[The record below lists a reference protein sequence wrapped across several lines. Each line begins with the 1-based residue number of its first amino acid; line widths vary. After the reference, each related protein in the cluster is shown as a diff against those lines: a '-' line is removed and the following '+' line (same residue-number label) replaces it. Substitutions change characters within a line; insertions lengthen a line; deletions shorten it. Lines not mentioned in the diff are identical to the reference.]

1 MKNASLSYALHVLA
15 HKLRG
20 TSSVPTSIRCVVL
33 GLVFAACSSGGG
45 TGTQATGG
53 QNTTGS
59 GGSGVGGHGGS
70 GGGTGGLGGSASGG
84 ATGGST
90 NSGGN
95 GGSGSGGSVA
105 GGGGSAAGGSGGRA
119 TGGSTGSSQGGSGG
133 STSGGSGGS
142 LSGGSGGGGTGG
154 TRTNAGGATG
164 GSSNGG
170 TSGGGTGGASP
181 TGGAGGGGS
190 GGASPTGG
198 TGGGAT
204 DVCPKPQA
212 QACYYVA
219 PSGSDTND
227 GTVTAPFQTITKAR
241 DVVRTIN
248 GNMTGDIY
256 VYLRGGDYRITS
268 PITFEVKDSGSGK
281 YRIYYQGYPG
291 ETPVINGA
299 QKVTGWTTSSG
310 GVYKATL
317 DRKTKL
323 RNLYVNDAR
332 ANLTSKT
339 VSCKGSTGTYDVT
352 AGQADWA
359 WAGGSGFDGVTYATA
374 DVPDITTNKD
384 DLEIVN
390 QTTWNENIVCVR
402 DVVAASGNR
411 ALMLQQP
418 YGAIAQLP
426 DSGAAFA
433 ASGSHTIFNVFAW
446 LTSPGQFYFD
456 KTTGTLYY
464 YPRTGEDMTTADVEA
479 PVAETLIDIAG
490 TSNTS
495 RVKNLTIQGITFA
508 NTDYSLY
515 KVESSYGKSSVQGA
529 TIYIA
534 YGKGK
539 SIHDWKYEILDTLP
553 SAIMVNSAD
562 SIDIVG
568 NVVKHSGN
576 EGISMINDV
585 INSNIIG
592 NYVTDIAG
600 SGMTIGHPQHVY
612 LGDGGTHEK
621 YAKGV
626 EGICTKIT
634 INNNLV
640 YNVATQR
647 GFGSHAGVTAFFTDT
662 LTFTH
667 NHVHTVA
674 YNGINL
680 GWGWRNFADSTT
692 CKNNTCNNNRFTNM
706 MTRLHDS
713 GAVYTLGQMPGT
725 VINENYVK
733 GIPNNSSGPTYGLH
747 NDEGSA
753 YITENDSVLDIDKGV
768 TYTINCEDY
777 GAKHDLTILR
787 TYATV
792 NKMGANPPNSTID
805 TPVVVA
811 DAVWPV
817 TQYGFAVKSGVEDQY
832 RSLIP
837 SSVLPIQDYVFPAS
851 CAAPKGTATLTIR
864 SSGDAGNTVW
874 FAPAGTSTFAE
885 GATMT
890 KAAGT
895 ATSIAVPTTAG
906 IYKLFVVDSQGKKLG
921 ESTALLRVGT

>member
-1 MKNASLSYALHVLA
+1 MISARTPSTTLATLMLLIGGCAST
-15 HKLRG
+15 
-20 TSSVPTSIRCVVL
+20 TS
-33 GLVFAACSSGGG
+33 GHGSGG
-45 TGTQATGG
+45 A
-53 QNTTGS
+53 GS
-59 GGSGVGGHGGS
+59 GGSAGVGGK
-70 GGGTGGLGGSASGG
+70 AAGG
-84 ATGGST
+84 A
-90 NSGGN
+90 
-95 GGSGSGGSVA
+95 SGSGGLNNA
-105 GGGGSAAGGSGGRA
+105 GGQSSGGAPNSGGASAVGGSTGQGGKGGAGSGGLSTAGGASGKDAGTSGGAGGSG
-119 TGGSTGSSQGGSGG
+119 
-133 STSGGSGGS
+133 
-142 LSGGSGGGGTGG
+142 
-154 TRTNAGGATG
+154 TG
-164 GSSNGG
+164 GSSGVEVDGG
-170 TSGGGTGGASP
+170 P
-181 TGGAGGGGS
+181 R
-190 GGASPTGG
+190 
-198 TGGGAT
+198 
-204 DVCPKPQA
+204 QA
-212 QACYYVA
+212 AYYVS
-219 PSGSDTND
+219 PNGSDDNP
-227 GTVTAPFQTITKAR
+227 GTVSAPFKTITKAR
-241 DVVRTIN
+241 DTVRTIN
-248 GNMTGDIY
+248 SAMTGDIY

-268 PITFEVKDSGSGK
+268 PITFEVKDSGTGNH
-281 YRIYYQGYPG
+281 RIFYQAYPG

-299 QKVTGWTTSSG
+299 TKVTGWTASSG

-332 ANLTSKT
+332 ANMTSKV
-339 VSCKGSTGTYDVT
+339 VSSKGGTGTYAVT
-352 AGQADWA
+352 AGQAAWA
-359 WAGGSGFDGVTYATA
+359 WAGGSGADGVKYSTT
-374 DVPDITTNKD
+374 DVPDITSNKD

-402 DVVAASGNR
+402 DVTATSDGNR
-411 ALMLQQP
+411 GLMLQQP

-426 DSGAAFA
+426 DSGAAFST
-433 ASGSHTIFNVFAW
+433 SGSHEIFNVFAW
-446 LTSPGQFYFD
+446 LTSPGHFYFD

-464 YPRTGEDMTTADVEA
+464 YPRTGEDMSTADVEA
-479 PVAETLIDIAG
+479 PVAEGLIDIEG

-495 RVKNLTIQGITFA
+495 RVKNITFQGITFA
-508 NTDYSLY
+508 NTDYNLY
-515 KVESSYGKSSVQGA
+515 KVDTSYGKSSVQGA

-534 YGKGK
+534 YGAGK

-553 SAIMVNSAD
+553 AAIIVNSAD
-562 SIDIVG
+562 SIDILG

-585 INSNIIG
+585 VNSNIIG

-600 SGMTIGHPQHVY
+600 SAMTIGHPQHVY
-612 LGDGGTHEK
+612 VGDGGAHEK
-621 YAKGV
+621 FAKGV

-680 GWGWRNFADSTT
+680 GWGWRNFPDSTT

-733 GIPNNSSGPTYGLH
+733 GIPNNSTGPTYGLH

-792 NKMGANPPNSTID
+792 NKMGAKPPNSTID

-811 DAVWPV
+811 DAVWPLA
-817 TQYGFAVKSGVEDQY
+817 QYSVSVKSGVEDSF
-832 RSLIP
+832 RSIVP
-837 SSVLPIQDYVFPAS
+837 SSLLPIQDYVFPAS
-851 CAAPKGTATLTIR
+851 CAASSGTSSLPIR
-864 SSGDAGNTVW
+864 SSGDASNAVW
-874 FAPAGTSTFAE
+874 FAPAGTTSFAA
-885 GATMT
+885 GSTMT
-890 KAAGT
+890 KAAGD
-895 ATSIAVPTTAG
+895 ATSIAAPTTAG
-906 IYKLFVVDSQGKKLG
+906 TYKLFVVDSQGKSLG
-921 ESTALLRVGT
+921 ESASLLRVK

>member
-1 MKNASLSYALHVLA
+1 MRSALDQVLEARGNSSNRWLTNLTTMSQPLRSLASVSVLVLA
-15 HKLRG
+15 VACGSG
-20 TSSVPTSIRCVVL
+20 TTTSQESGTGGQSPTGS
-33 GLVFAACSSGGG
+33 GGTGGAGGG
-45 TGTQATGG
+45 TGGSKAAGAGGRALGGAGGNGGGGSATGG
-53 QNTTGS
+53 AGGTTI
-59 GGSGVGGHGGS
+59 GGS
-70 GGGTGGLGGSASGG
+70 GGGSGGNAGSGGRTSGG
-84 ATGGST
+84 A
-90 NSGGN
+90 
-95 GGSGSGGSVA
+95 
-105 GGGGSAAGGSGGRA
+105 GGRA
-119 TGGSTGSSQGGSGG
+119 TGGAGGAGPVGGAATGGAGG
-133 STSGGSGGS
+133 TAI
-142 LSGGSGGGGTGG
+142 GGTGG
-154 TRTNAGGATG
+154 TGI
-164 GSSNGG
+164 
-170 TSGGGTGGASP
+170 
-181 TGGAGGGGS
+181 GGAGG
-190 GGASPTGG
+190 TD
-198 TGGGAT
+198 

-212 QACYYVA
+212 QACYYVS
-219 PSGSDTND
+219 PSGSDSND
-227 GTVTAPFQTITKAR
+227 GSVAAPFQTITKAR

-248 GNMTGDIY
+248 GNMTGDIH

-281 YRIYYQGYPG
+281 NRIYYQGYPG
-291 ETPVINGA
+291 ETPIINGA
-299 QKVTGWTTSSG
+299 QKVSGWTAGSG
-310 GVYKATL
+310 GVYQASL

-332 ANLTSKT
+332 ASMTSKT
-339 VSCKGSTGTYDVT
+339 VSCKGSTGSYAVT
-352 AGQADWA
+352 SGQAAWA
-359 WAGGSGFDGVTYATA
+359 WAGGSGFDGVKYSAS

-402 DVVAASGNR
+402 DVVTASDGNR

-433 ASGSHTIFNVFAW
+433 ASGSHTIFNVRAW

-464 YPRTGEDMTTADVEA
+464 YPRTGEDMSTADVEA

-495 RVKNLTIQGITFA
+495 RVKNITLQGITFA

-515 KVESSYGKSSVQGA
+515 KVEGSYGKSSVQGA

-539 SIHDWKYEILDTLP
+539 SIHDWKYEVLDTLP
-553 SAIMVNSAD
+553 AAINVNSAD
-562 SIDIVG
+562 SIDVVG

-585 INSNIIG
+585 VNSNIIG
-592 NYVTDIAG
+592 NFITDIAG
-600 SGMTIGHPQHVY
+600 SGITIGHPQHVY
-612 LGDGGTHEK
+612 IGDGGAHEK

-626 EGICTKIT
+626 EGICAKVTVS
-634 INNNLV
+634 NNFVYLV
-640 YNVATQR
+640 GTQR

-667 NHVHTVA
+667 NHVQSVA

-680 GWGWRNFADSTT
+680 GWGWRNFKDSTT
-692 CKNNTCNNNRFTNM
+692 CKNNTLNNNRFINM

-725 VINENYVK
+725 VINENYVR
-733 GIPNNSSGPTYGLH
+733 GIPNNSTGPTYGLH

-777 GAKHDLTILR
+777 GDKHDLTILR

-792 NKMGANPPNSTID
+792 NKMGKNPPSSTIN

-817 TQYGFAVKSGVEDQY
+817 TQYGFAVKSGVEDDW
-832 RSLIP
+832 RSVIP

-874 FAPAGTSTFAE
+874 FAPAGTSTFTE

-895 ATSIAVPTTAG
+895 ATSIAVPTTSG
-906 IYKLFVVDSQGKKLG
+906 TYKLFVVDSQGKKLG
-921 ESTALLRVGT
+921 ESTALLRVGA

>member
-1 MKNASLSYALHVLA
+1 MNRTGKSI
-15 HKLRG
+15 
-20 TSSVPTSIRCVVL
+20 TSI
-33 GLVFAACSSGGG
+33 GLAALIAACSS
-45 TGTQATGG
+45 T
-53 QNTTGS
+53 NTTTQQNGGS
-59 GGSGVGGHGGS
+59 GGASVASSGGSAGTAKGGAGGSGTGGSLSSGLGGNLRGGS
-70 GGGTGGLGGSASGG
+70 GGG
-84 ATGGST
+84 ATGGAS
-90 NSGGN
+90 
-95 GGSGSGGSVA
+95 
-105 GGGGSAAGGSGGRA
+105 GGSGGRL
-119 TGGSTGSSQGGSGG
+119 TGGSGASVTGG
-133 STSGGSGGS
+133 TSGGSGGGAAAGAGGTMNPGTGGS
-142 LSGGSGGGGTGG
+142 ARGGSDGGMNGGASGGLGGSTGAGGTGG
-154 TRTNAGGATG
+154 
-164 GSSNGG
+164 S
-170 TSGGGTGGASP
+170 
-181 TGGAGGGGS
+181 
-190 GGASPTGG
+190 
-198 TGGGAT
+198 T
-204 DVCPKPQA
+204 DVCPSQA
-212 QACYYVA
+212 QACYYVS

-227 GTVTAPFQTITKAR
+227 GSAAASFQTITKAR
-241 DVVRTIN
+241 DVVSTVN
-248 GNMTGDIY
+248 TNMTGDIY

-268 PITFEVKDSGSGK
+268 PITFAVKDSGTGNH
-281 YRIYYQGYPG
+281 RIYYQGYPG
-291 ETPVINGA
+291 ETPIINGA
-299 QKVTGWTTSSG
+299 QKVTGWTASSG

-323 RNLYVNDAR
+323 RNLYVNDTR
-332 ANLTSKT
+332 ANMTSKT
-339 VSCKGSTGTYDVT
+339 VSSKGGTGTYAVT
-352 AGQADWA
+352 SGQAAWA
-359 WAGGSGFDGVTYATA
+359 WASGSGSDGVKYGTS
-374 DVPDITTNKD
+374 DVPDITSNKD

-390 QTTWNENIVCVR
+390 QTTWEENIVCVR
-402 DVVAASGNR
+402 DVVATSDGNR
-411 ALMLQQP
+411 GLMLQQP

-426 DSGAAFA
+426 DSGAAFST
-433 ASGSHTIFNVFAW
+433 SGSHTIFNVFAW

-464 YPRTGEDMTTADVEA
+464 YPRTGEDMSTADVEA

-495 RVKNLTIQGITFA
+495 RVKNITFQGITFA
-508 NTDYSLY
+508 NTDYNLY

-534 YGKGK
+534 YGSGK

-553 SAIMVNSAD
+553 AAINVNSAD
-562 SIDIVG
+562 SIDVVG

-576 EGISMINDV
+576 EGVSMINDV

-592 NYVTDIAG
+592 NFITDIAG
-600 SGMTIGHPQHVY
+600 SGITIGHPQHVY
-612 LGDGGTHEK
+612 LGDGGAHEK
-621 YAKGV
+621 FAKGV

-634 INNNLV
+634 VNNNLV

-680 GWGWRNFADSTT
+680 GWGWKNFKDSTT
-692 CKNNTCNNNRFTNM
+692 CKNNTLNNNRFTNM

-713 GAVYTLGQMPGT
+713 GAVYTLGQMSGT
-725 VINENYVK
+725 VINQNYVK

-753 YITENDSVLDIDKGV
+753 YITENDNVLDIDKGV

-777 GAKHDLTILR
+777 GDKHDLTILR

-792 NKMGANPPNSTID
+792 NKMGKTPPTSTID

-817 TQYGFAVKSGVEDQY
+817 TQYGFAVNSGVEDKWQ
-832 RSLIP
+832 SIVP
-837 SSVLPIQDYVFPAS
+837 SSVVPIQDYVFPAS

-864 SSGDAGNTVW
+864 SSGDAANTVW
-874 FAPAGTSTFAE
+874 LAPAGTTTFAE

-890 KAAGT
+890 KAAGDAT
-895 ATSIAVPTTAG
+895 AIAVPTTAG
-906 IYKLFVVDSQGKKLG
+906 NYKLFVVDSQGKKSD
-921 ESTALLRVGT
+921 ESTALLRVGA

>member
-1 MKNASLSYALHVLA
+1 MR
-15 HKLRG
+15 KL
-20 TSSVPTSIRCVVL
+20 TNCIAL
-33 GLVFAACSSGGG
+33 GLLFAACGSGSATQMQATGGHNAAGSSGSGGREYGGAAGNSSGAGGNCACGVGGTTANGGGPAAGGSAGHADGGSAGSSRGGAGG
-45 TGTQATGG
+45 TGT
-53 QNTTGS
+53 NR
-59 GGSGVGGHGGS
+59 GGSS
-70 GGGTGGLGGSASGG
+70 
-84 ATGGST
+84 
-90 NSGGN
+90 
-95 GGSGSGGSVA
+95 
-105 GGGGSAAGGSGGRA
+105 
-119 TGGSTGSSQGGSGG
+119 
-133 STSGGSGGS
+133 
-142 LSGGSGGGGTGG
+142 
-154 TRTNAGGATG
+154 G

-170 TSGGGTGGASP
+170 AGGNGTGGSNS
-181 TGGAGGGGS
+181 TGGSSGGS
-190 GGASPTGG
+190 SP
-198 TGGGAT
+198 T

-219 PSGSDTND
+219 PAGSDTND

-241 DVVRTIN
+241 DVVRTVN
-248 GNMTGDIY
+248 SNMTGDIY

-268 PITFEVKDSGSGK
+268 PITFEVKDSGADK
-281 YRIYYQGYPG
+281 YRIYYQSYPG

-299 QKVTGWTTSSG
+299 TKVTGWTASSG

-332 ANLTSKT
+332 ANMTSKV
-339 VSCKGSTGTYDVT
+339 VSSKGGTGTYPVT

-359 WAGGSGFDGVTYATA
+359 WAGGSGADGVKYSTS
-374 DVPDITTNKD
+374 DVPDITSNKD

-402 DVVAASGNR
+402 DVVATSDGNR
-411 ALMLQQP
+411 GLMLQQP

-426 DSGAAFA
+426 DSGAAFS
-433 ASGSHTIFNVFAW
+433 ASGSHEIFNVFAW
-446 LTSPGQFYFD
+446 LTSPGHFYFD

-464 YPRTGEDMTTADVEA
+464 YPRTGEDMSTADVEA

-495 RVKNLTIQGITFA
+495 RVKNLTFQGITFA
-508 NTDYSLY
+508 NTDYNLY

-534 YGKGK
+534 YGAGK

-553 SAIMVNSAD
+553 AAINVNSAD

-576 EGISMINDV
+576 EGVSMINDV
-585 INSNIIG
+585 INSNITG
-592 NYVTDIAG
+592 NYITDIAG

-612 LGDGGTHEK
+612 LGDGGAHEK
-621 YAKGV
+621 FAKGV

-634 INNNLV
+634 ISNNLV
-640 YNVATQR
+640 YNVATLR

-680 GWGWRNFADSTT
+680 GWGWKNFKDSTT
-692 CKNNTCNNNRFTNM
+692 CKNNICSNNRFTNM

-753 YITENDSVLDIDKGV
+753 NITENDSVLDIDKGV

-777 GAKHDLTILR
+777 GDKHDLTILR

-792 NKMGANPPNSTID
+792 NKMGKTPPTSTID
-805 TPVVVA
+805 APVVVA

-817 TQYGFAVKSGVEDQY
+817 TQYGFAVKSGVEDKY
-832 RSLIP
+832 RSVVP
-837 SSVLPIQDYVFPAS
+837 SGVLPIQDYVFPAS

-864 SSGDAGNTVW
+864 SSGDAGNTMW
-874 FAPAGTSTFAE
+874 FAPAGTTTFAE

-906 IYKLFVVDSQGKKLG
+906 TYKLFVVDSQGKKLG
-921 ESTALLRVGT
+921 ESTALLRIDA

>member
-1 MKNASLSYALHVLA
+1 MQQVSESKELRMILPIRSLRTMVAAL
-15 HKLRG
+15 
-20 TSSVPTSIRCVVL
+20 VVFI
-33 GLVFAACSSGGG
+33 GACSSSTASFGTGGAQPGTGGSAGAGGKTGGGGAAGSGGQRVTGGAITSGGRTGAGGTNGTGAATSSGGQLGNGGG
-45 TGTQATGG
+45 TANSGG
-53 QNTTGS
+53 SSNAGGTTGS
-59 GGSGVGGHGGS
+59 GGLSAPGGAGGRDGGSDLPAGS
-70 GGGTGGLGGSASGG
+70 GGTG
-84 ATGGST
+84 
-90 NSGGN
+90 
-95 GGSGSGGSVA
+95 A
-105 GGGGSAAGGSGGRA
+105 G
-119 TGGSTGSSQGGSGG
+119 
-133 STSGGSGGS
+133 
-142 LSGGSGGGGTGG
+142 
-154 TRTNAGGATG
+154 
-164 GSSNGG
+164 
-170 TSGGGTGGASP
+170 
-181 TGGAGGGGS
+181 GGAGGGSSGNGGS
-190 GGASPTGG
+190 
-198 TGGGAT
+198 T

-212 QACYYVA
+212 QACYYVS
-219 PSGSDTND
+219 PSGSDTSD
-227 GTVTAPFQTITKAR
+227 GSAGAPFLTITKAR
-241 DVVRTIN
+241 DVVSTVN
-248 GNMTGDIY
+248 TNMTGDIY

-268 PITFEVKDSGSGK
+268 PITFAVKDSGTGSH
-281 YRIYYQGYPG
+281 RIYYQAYPG

-299 QKVTGWTTSSG
+299 QKVTGWTASSG

-317 DRKTKL
+317 ARTTKL

-332 ANLTSKT
+332 ATMTSKV
-339 VSCKGSTGTYDVT
+339 VSSKGGTGTYPVT
-352 AGQADWA
+352 AGQAAWA
-359 WAGGSGFDGVTYATA
+359 WAGGSGADGVKYSTS
-374 DVPDITTNKD
+374 DVPDITSNKD

-402 DVVAASGNR
+402 DVVATSDGNR
-411 ALMLQQP
+411 GLMLQQP

-426 DSGAAFA
+426 DSGAAFS
-433 ASGSHTIFNVFAW
+433 ASGSHEIFNVFAW
-446 LTSPGQFYFD
+446 LTSPGHFYFD
-456 KTTGTLYY
+456 KSTGTLYY
-464 YPRTGEDMTTADVEA
+464 YPRTGEDMSTADVEA

-495 RVKNLTIQGITFA
+495 RVKNITFQGITFA
-508 NTDYSLY
+508 NTDYNLY

-534 YGKGK
+534 YGAGK

-553 SAIMVNSAD
+553 AAIMVNSAD
-562 SIDIVG
+562 SIDVVG

-600 SGMTIGHPQHVY
+600 SAMTIGHPQHVY

-621 YAKGV
+621 FAKGV

-634 INNNLV
+634 VNNNLV
-640 YNVATQR
+640 YNVATLR

-667 NHVHTVA
+667 NHIHTVA

-792 NKMGANPPNSTID
+792 NKMGKTPPTSTID

-817 TQYGFAVKSGVEDQY
+817 TQYGFCVKSGVEDQW
-832 RSLIP
+832 RSVVP
-837 SSVLPIQDYVFPAS
+837 GSVLPIEDYVFPAS
-851 CAAPKGTATLTIR
+851 CSAPKGTAMLTIR
-864 SSGDAGNTVW
+864 SSGDAGNAVW
-874 FAPAGTSTFAE
+874 FAPAGTTTFAE

-906 IYKLFVVDSQGKKLG
+906 TYKLFVVDSQGKKLG
-921 ESTALLRVGT
+921 ESAALLRVGA

>member
-1 MKNASLSYALHVLA
+1 MIFAAAPRTVLA
-15 HKLRG
+15 ALMLFVG
-20 TSSVPTSIRCVVL
+20 
-33 GLVFAACSSGGG
+33 ACSSNTTSKG
-45 TGTQATGG
+45 TGG
-53 QNTTGS
+53 TGS
-59 GGSGVGGHGGS
+59 GGSVSAGGKTAGGGAAGS
-70 GGGTGGLGGSASGG
+70 GGLNNSGG
-84 ATGGST
+84 QSNAGGAT
-90 NSGGN
+90 NSGGASTA
-95 GGSGSGGSVA
+95 GGTPGKGGQSGSGGSSPA
-105 GGGGSAAGGSGGRA
+105 GGASGGAGSSSPGGSGAGGSSA
-119 TGGSTGSSQGGSGG
+119 VEVD
-133 STSGGSGGS
+133 
-142 LSGGSGGGGTGG
+142 
-154 TRTNAGGATG
+154 AGPRQA
-164 GSSNGG
+164 
-170 TSGGGTGGASP
+170 AYYVSP
-181 TGGAGGGGS
+181 TG
-190 GGASPTGG
+190 
-198 TGGGAT
+198 
-204 DVCPKPQA
+204 
-212 QACYYVA
+212 
-219 PSGSDTND
+219 SDDNP
-227 GTVTAPFQTITKAR
+227 GTVSAPFETITKAR
-241 DVVRTIN
+241 DTVRTIN
-248 GNMTGDIY
+248 SAMTGDIY

-268 PITFEVKDSGSGK
+268 PFSFAVQDSGTGNH
-281 YRIYYQGYPG
+281 RIFYQGYPG

-299 QKVTGWTTSSG
+299 QKVTGWTASSG

-332 ANLTSKT
+332 ATMTSKV
-339 VSCKGSTGTYDVT
+339 VSSKGGTGTYPVT
-352 AGQADWA
+352 SGQAAWA
-359 WAGGSGFDGVTYATA
+359 WAGGSGADGVKYSTS
-374 DVPDITTNKD
+374 DVPDITSNKD

-402 DVVAASGNR
+402 DVVATSDGNR
-411 ALMLQQP
+411 GLMLQQP

-426 DSGAAFA
+426 DSGAAFST
-433 ASGSHTIFNVFAW
+433 SGSHEIFNVFAW
-446 LTSPGQFYFD
+446 LTSPGHFYFD

-464 YPRTGEDMTTADVEA
+464 YPRTGEDMSTADVEA
-479 PVAETLIDIAG
+479 PVAESLIDIAG

-495 RVKNLTIQGITFA
+495 RVKNITFQGITFA

-515 KVESSYGKSSVQGA
+515 KVETSYGKSSVQGA

-534 YGKGK
+534 YGAGK

-553 SAIMVNSAD
+553 AAIMVNSAD
-562 SIDIVG
+562 SIDVVG

-600 SGMTIGHPQHVY
+600 SAMTIGHPQHVY

-621 YAKGV
+621 FAKGV

-768 TYTINCEDY
+768 TYTINSEDY

-792 NKMGANPPNSTID
+792 NKMGKTPPTSTID
-805 TPVVVA
+805 APVVVA
-811 DAVWPV
+811 DAVWPLA
-817 TQYGFAVKSGVEDQY
+817 QYGVSVKSGVEDPF
-832 RSLIP
+832 RSIVP
-837 SSVLPIQDYVFPAS
+837 SSVLPLQDYVFPAS
-851 CAAPKGTATLTIR
+851 CAVSTGTSSIPIR
-864 SSGDAGNTVW
+864 SSGDASNAVW
-874 FAPAGTSTFAE
+874 FAPAGTTSFVA
-885 GATMT
+885 GGTMT
-890 KAAGT
+890 K
-895 ATSIAVPTTAG
+895 
-906 IYKLFVVDSQGKKLG
+906 
-921 ESTALLRVGT
+921 

>member
-1 MKNASLSYALHVLA
+1 MI
-15 HKLRG
+15 
-20 TSSVPTSIRCVVL
+20 SIPAPHTAITTL
-33 GLVFAACSSGGG
+33 MLFIGACSATPSGKGSGG
-45 TGTQATGG
+45 
-53 QNTTGS
+53 TGS
-59 GGSGVGGHGGS
+59 GGSAGAGGKAAGGAGGFGGLSNSGAQSSGGGNSAGGAGAAGGVTGQGGKGGQSGS
-70 GGGTGGLGGSASGG
+70 GGLSSAGGASGKDASTSAS
-84 ATGGST
+84 S
-90 NSGGN
+90 
-95 GGSGSGGSVA
+95 GGSGSGGSSGVEVD
-105 GGGGSAAGGSGGRA
+105 GGPRQAAYYV
-119 TGGSTGSSQGGSGG
+119 
-133 STSGGSGGS
+133 
-142 LSGGSGGGGTGG
+142 
-154 TRTNAGGATG
+154 
-164 GSSNGG
+164 
-170 TSGGGTGGASP
+170 SP
-181 TGGAGGGGS
+181 TGSDDNPGT
-190 GGASPTGG
+190 AS
-198 TGGGAT
+198 
-204 DVCPKPQA
+204 
-212 QACYYVA
+212 
-219 PSGSDTND
+219 
-227 GTVTAPFQTITKAR
+227 APFQTITKAR

-248 GNMTGDIY
+248 SNMTGDIY
-256 VYLRGGDYRITS
+256 VYLRGGDYRISS
-268 PITFEVKDSGSGK
+268 PITFEIKDSGTGNH
-281 YRIYYQGYPG
+281 RIYYQAYPG

-299 QKVTGWTTSSG
+299 QKVTGWATSSG
-310 GVYKATL
+310 GIYKATL

-332 ANLTSKT
+332 ANMTSKT
-339 VSCKGSTGTYDVT
+339 VSAKGGTGTYAVT
-352 AGQADWA
+352 SGQAAWA
-359 WAGGSGFDGVTYATA
+359 WASGSGSDGVKYGTS

-402 DVVAASGNR
+402 DVVATTDGNR
-411 ALMLQQP
+411 GLMLQQP

-426 DSGAAFA
+426 DSGAAFSV
-433 ASGSHTIFNVFAW
+433 SGSHTIFNVFAW

-464 YPRTGEDMTTADVEA
+464 YPRTGEDMSTADVEA

-495 RVKNLTIQGITFA
+495 RVKNITFQGITFA
-508 NTDYSLY
+508 NTDYNLY

-534 YGKGK
+534 YGSGK

-553 SAIMVNSAD
+553 AAINVNSAD

-576 EGISMINDV
+576 EGVSMINDV

-592 NYVTDIAG
+592 NFITDIAG

-612 LGDGGTHEK
+612 LGDGGAHEK
-621 YAKGV
+621 FAKGV

-787 TYATV
+787 TYSTV
-792 NKMGANPPNSTID
+792 NKMGKTPPTSTID

-811 DAVWPV
+811 DAVWPLA
-817 TQYGFAVKSGVEDQY
+817 QYGFCVKSGVEDEW
-832 RSLIP
+832 RSVVP
-837 SSVLPIQDYVFPAS
+837 SSVLPLQDYVFPAS
-851 CAAPKGTATLTIR
+851 CAASTGTSSIPIR
-864 SSGDAGNTVW
+864 SSGDSSNAVW
-874 FAPAGTSTFAE
+874 FAPAGTTTFVA
-885 GATMT
+885 GGTMT
-890 KAAGT
+890 KAAGD
-895 ATSIAVPTTAG
+895 ATSIGAPTTAG
-906 IYKLFVVDSQGKKLG
+906 TYKLFVVDAQGKSLG
-921 ESTALLRVGT
+921 ESASLLRVK